1 MRILQELRES
11 RMDESVL
18 LAEAAGGARIAFARK
33 PGFATSAAHFGVR
46 FGSNDLRFYGADRQI
61 VSVPTG
67 SAHFLEHKLFEGRD
81 EKVFDRFSRLGA
93 DFNGGTSFATT
104 TYHFASAGR
113 FAESL
118 EVLLDFV
125 QHPRI
130 TPERVAKEKGII
142 EQEVR
147 MYEDHPGYRGIF
159 LLHRALYHRHP
170 VRIPPG
176 GSVADVQRT
185 TAEDLQ
191 SCYDAFYRPAQ
202 LRLSIAGDL
211 DPDEV
216 LAAVE
221 RLLDPVPAGGV
232 AEASERIQE
241 NEPATP
247 AAPRLTEK
255 FRITRPHAYLGW
267 RDPAGPGLGLPLLR
281 RRIATSMALD
291 LLFDH
296 ASPAHEALYQAGI
309 VDDSFHASYSADAD
323 WSHVALAGETED
335 PERFF
340 HALRATVER
349 FAAEGPSAADFE
361 RSRRAS
367 WGRVVSG
374 AQTPNSLA
382 GQVLHDM
389 LDEVPPFAALDA
401 LTRLTAAD
409 VCPRARELFRPERS
423 AEALLL
429 PEGE

>member
-1 MRILQELRES
+1 MKVLENIQEA

-18 LAEAAGGARIAFARK
+18 LAVAGGGTRIAFARK

-46 FGSNDLRFYGADRQI
+46 FGSNDLRFHGAGRL
-61 VSVPTG
+61 VTVPTG

-104 TYHFASAGR
+104 TYHFSSAGR
-113 FAESL
+113 FAEAL

-130 TPERVAKEKGII
+130 TPERVEKEKGII

-159 LLHRALYHRHP
+159 LLHRALYHNHP

-176 GSVADVQRT
+176 GSVADVHRT
-185 TAEDLQ
+185 TAADLQ
-191 SCYDAFYRPAQ
+191 ACFDAFYRPEQ

-216 LAAVE
+216 LAAVD
-221 RLLDPVPAGGV
+221 RLLDPA
-232 AEASERIQE
+232 
-241 NEPATP
+241 P
-247 AAPRLTEK
+247 AAPAPAIRARIPHEEPPAPASARLTEK

-267 RDPAGPGLGLPLLR
+267 RDPAGPGLGLPLLQ
-281 RRIATSMALD
+281 RRIATALALD
-291 LLFDH
+291 LLFDR
-296 ASPAHEALYQAGI
+296 ASPVHEDLYQAGI

-323 WSHVALAGETED
+323 WSHVVVAGETED

-340 HALRATVER
+340 SALRAAVER
-349 FAAEGPSAADFE
+349 FAAEGSPAADFE

-367 WGRVVSG
+367 YGRVVSG
-374 AQTPNSLA
+374 VQTPNALA
-382 GQVLHDM
+382 GQLLHDM
-389 LDEVPPFAALDA
+389 LDEVPPFAVLDA
-401 LTRLTAAD
+401 LSQLTAAD
-409 VCPRARELFRPERS
+409 VAARAQDLFRPERS

-429 PEGE
+429 PDGT

>member
-1 MRILQELRES
+1 MKILQDLHEP
-11 RMDESVL
+11 RMDERVL
-18 LAEAAGGARIAFARK
+18 LAVAAGGTRVAFARK

-46 FGSNDLRFYGADRQI
+46 FGSNDLRFRGAGGRA
-61 VSVPTG
+61 VRVPTG

-104 TYHFASAGR
+104 TYHFSSAGR
-113 FAESL
+113 FAEAL

-130 TPERVAKEKGII
+130 TPERVEKEKGII

-159 LLHRALYHRHP
+159 LLHRALYHEHP

-176 GSVADVQRT
+176 GFVADVHRT

-191 SCYDAFYRPAQ
+191 ACYDAFYRPEQ
-202 LRLSIAGDL
+202 LRLAIAGDL
-211 DPDEV
+211 DPDE
-216 LAAVE
+216 LLGAVD
-221 RLLDPVPAGGV
+221 RLLDAAPAAAAP
-232 AEASERIQE
+232 AELRFAHA
-241 NEPATP
+241 EPAEP
-247 AAPRLTEK
+247 AARRLTEN
-255 FRITRPHAYLGW
+255 FRITRPHAYVGW
-267 RDPAGPGLGLPLLR
+267 RDPSGPGLGLPLLR
-281 RRIATSMALD
+281 RRIATALALD

-296 ASPAHEALYQAGI
+296 ASPVHESLYQAGV

-323 WSHVALAGETED
+323 WSHVSCAGETED

-340 HALRATVER
+340 RMLRESVER
-349 FAAEGPSAADFE
+349 FAADGPPAADFE
-361 RSRRAS
+361 RTRRAS
-367 WGRVVSG
+367 WGRIVSG

-382 GQVLHDM
+382 GQLLHDM

-401 LTRLTAAD
+401 LAQLTAAD
-409 VCPRARELFRPERS
+409 VQARARELFRPERC

-429 PEGE
+429 PEAG